1 MSLRPHSE
9 YFRYFTNKQRLF
21 KERVSRLK
29 QLTKNGS
36 ALEIKRELSKI
47 EMEIEEVKA
56 ARDAYKAAIKQLRKT
71 GKCEVKSEGYIIIEA
86 PSLPSIRIRQ
96 FEENVKE
103 CNQVLKFLNREAAVL
118 RFELARRKIRGSV
131 TLPMLRRKALTL
143 NRQIKQKLLSLKE
156 AFHDSVRLMEEISN
170 LNREFTEVEAQFQ
183 RFNLNP
189 KAKLL
194 NDHDWFSIWNRLS
207 YKLMEVKSRI
217 ESILREI
224 KGETS

>member
-1 MSLRPHSE
+1 MSLRPRVD
-9 YFRYFTNKQRLF
+9 YFHYFTNKERLF
-21 KERVSRLK
+21 KERVARLK
-29 QLTKNGS
+29 QLAKNGS
-36 ALEIKRELSKI
+36 ALEVKRMLDKLKA
-47 EMEIEEVKA
+47 EIEDVKA
-56 ARDAYKAAIKQLRKT
+56 VRDTYRAAIKQLRKT
-71 GKCEVKSEGYIIIEA
+71 GECEVNVSGYTIIDA
-86 PSLPSIRIRQ
+86 PSLPSIRI
-96 FEENVKE
+96 EEFQQRVRE
-103 CNQVLKFLNREAAVL
+103 CNRVLQFLNREAAVL